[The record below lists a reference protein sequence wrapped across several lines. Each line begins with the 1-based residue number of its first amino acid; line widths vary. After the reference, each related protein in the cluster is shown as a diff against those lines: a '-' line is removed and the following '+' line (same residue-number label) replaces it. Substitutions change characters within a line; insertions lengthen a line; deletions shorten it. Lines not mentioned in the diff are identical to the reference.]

1 MKVRPPELESDA
13 IPKPEIRVNTLR
25 LTLRNSL
32 ENLTLDSFLTHQA
45 KDDPLWREKKK
56 VPPLRLHPPVCTLTA
71 CVFVAVPVRCFS
83 KFF

>member
-32 ENLTLDSFLTHQA
+32 ENLTLDSFLAHQA
-45 KDDPLWREKKK
+45 KDDPLWREREKSPTLPT
-56 VPPLRLHPPVCTLTA
+56 PP
-71 CVFVAVPVRCFS
+71 S
-83 KFF
+83 